1 MKLRVLVVDDSR
13 FYRNRVVEMVSADPG
28 LQVVDTAEN
37 GRDAVQ
43 KVREKRPDAITMDI
57 ERPVLDGIAA
67 VREIM
72 KIQPTPILMFS
83 SLTTEGARATLDA
96 REAGALD
103 FLPKR
108 FADISREKAEVANE
122 LCRRLKAL
130 GRKRFSSV
138 VAPRP
143 VKPAAPLSATTAARD
158 ALKSYKL
165 HANGASTGGPAALQT
180 ILTGL
185 PADFPLPTVV
195 VQHMTDDYKR
205 FFFVCF

>member
-13 FYRNRVVEMVSADPG
+13 YYRNRVVELVSADPG

-43 KVREKRPDAITMDI
+43 KVREKRPDVITMDI
-57 ERPVLDGIAA
+57 EMQVLDGIAA
-67 VREIM
+67 VSEIM

-96 REAGALD
+96 LEAGALD

-122 LCRRLKAL
+122 LCRRLKEL
-130 GRKRFSSV
+130 GRIRFSSV
-138 VAPRP
+138 VVPRP
-143 VKPAAPLSATTAARD
+143 VKPAAPLPAAAAPRA
-158 ALKSYKL
+158 ALKSYTL
-165 HANGASTGGPAALQT
+165 LAIGASPGGPAALQPS
-180 ILTGL
+180 LPGL
-185 PADFPLPTVV
+185 SADFPLPT
-195 VQHMTDDYKR
+195 
-205 FFFVCF
+205 